1 MAESNGPPVPPTDAL
16 LRPGERLGWIF
27 RDRNLF
33 RRPFGQPPPTMG
45 EVPADV
51 LASARAANPHLVRN
65 IAIAVPAAVVLSF
78 ILVCGLALGSGGDGG
93 GRIFLLM
100 LIVVALVFG
109 GAGALVWLGAQ
120 RARSVASRPNAVA
133 AEQRA
138 RFDSE
143 LADWS
148 RRKAEFDAAE
158 QQRSEQL
165 PEWSPAIPPPH
176 TRRIDVVGGTL
187 WGWEGLLTVFGSS
200 TLASGG
206 RLTVLDLT
214 GEGVCRELAELAAEA
229 GFSTDVQ
236 LFPADLPTAD
246 VLAGLDQR
254 QFVDV
259 LVEAV
264 HGGDDA
270 GGTDRYGRAADDRV
284 LGAVCAVLA
293 PSGLTVARVLA
304 ALRALLG
311 EPAGGDD
318 GLSDAERR
326 SIATELFSPDYRRE
340 IGPRLRQLES
350 LLHPLAPLGTVAQ
363 PRPVAQLACVA
374 MLSTGS
380 TARDEVL
387 GDLIVQRLTR
397 GAAEADQSGGGSPRT
412 IVVVGADEIARR
424 HLERLS
430 DVCERR
436 GVRLVYLFR
445 HLRGTSLQ
453 VLGAGA
459 VGVMRLGN
467 HQEATEAAEFIGRQ
481 QRFVLTQLTHQLGG
495 AETHSTGESETR
507 TRASAGMPSMR
518 RPWQALSGMVG
529 SSSRS
534 WRTTAG
540 HAEGT
545 NWNNAEMYQR
555 ASEFAVEPRT
565 LQGLPDYA
573 MLLVTAGQHGPAITA
588 VECNPDIVSLPRVS
602 TEPLPPGAAGIP
614 GFVNQPSAMLPQ
626 PQPGAA
632 PSHPQSGQ
640 PYPGRMP
647 PPGPPN
653 SFPPGPSVR

>member
-1 MAESNGPPVPPTDAL
+1 MAETSGRAPLSAL
-16 LRPGERLGWIF
+16 LRPGERLGWVF
-27 RDRNLF
+27 RDRHLF
-33 RRPFGQPPPTMG
+33 RRPFGQPPPTMV

-65 IAIAVPAAVVLSF
+65 IAIAVPAALIVSF
-78 ILVCGLALGSGGDGG
+78 VLVCGLSVVVFRGEGG
-93 GRIFLLM
+93 GWGFLVM
-100 LIVVALVFG
+100 IALVLAVFG
-109 GAGALVWLGAQ
+109 AAGALVWWGAYN
-120 RARSVASRPNAVA
+120 ARTTATRPNAMA

-138 RFDSE
+138 RYDRE
-143 LADWS
+143 LADWHT
-148 RRKAEFDAAE
+148 RKTQFELAEH
-158 QQRSEQL
+158 QRSEQL
-165 PEWSPAIPPPH
+165 PEWSPAVPPPH

-206 RLTVLDLT
+206 QLTVLDLT
-214 GEGVCRELAELAAEA
+214 GEGVCRELAEVAAEA
-229 GFSTDVQ
+229 DLTTDVQ
-236 LFPADLPTAD
+236 LFPDDLAAADILS
-246 VLAGLDQR
+246 GLDQR

-264 HGGDDA
+264 HGGDGEG
-270 GGTDRYGRAADDRV
+270 GGTDRYGSDRYGRAADDRV
-284 LGAVCAVLA
+284 LGAVCSALA
-293 PSGLTVARVLA
+293 PGGLSVARVLT
-304 ALRALLG
+304 ALRVLLG
-311 EPAGGDD
+311 EPTGADD
-318 GLSDAERR
+318 GLSDDERR
-326 SIATELFSPDYRRE
+326 TVTDELFSADYRRE

-350 LLHPLAPLGTVAQ
+350 LLHPLAPLGSDAQ
-363 PRPVAQLACVA
+363 PRPDAQLSCIAT
-374 MLSTGS
+374 LSTGS

-397 GAAEADQSGGGSPRT
+397 GVATGVESAGPRT

-467 HQEATEAAEFIGRQ
+467 HQEAGEAAEFIGRQ
-481 QRFVLTQLTHQLGG
+481 HRFVLTQLTHQLGG
-495 AETHSTGESETR
+495 AETHSTAESESKSTSSVR
-507 TRASAGMPSMR
+507 NLSLR
-518 RPWQALSGMVG
+518 RPWQSISGMVG

-534 WRTTAG
+534 WRSTAG

-545 NWNNAEMYQR
+545 NWNNSETYQR
-555 ASEFAVEPRT
+555 AAEYTVEPRT

-573 MLLVTAGQHGPAITA
+573 MLLVTAGQQGPTVTA

-602 TEPLPPGAAGIP
+602 VDPLPTTQAPAA
-614 GFVNQPSAMLPQ
+614 LPR
-626 PQPGAA
+626 PQ
-632 PSHPQSGQ
+632 Q
-640 PYPGRMP
+640 R
-647 PPGPPN
+647 
-653 SFPPGPSVR
+653 